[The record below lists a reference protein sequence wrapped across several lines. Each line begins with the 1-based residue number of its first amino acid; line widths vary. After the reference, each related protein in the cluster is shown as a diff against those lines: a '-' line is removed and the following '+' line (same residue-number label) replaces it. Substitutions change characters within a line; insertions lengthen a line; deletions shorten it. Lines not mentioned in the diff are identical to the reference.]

1 MEVVRLADQGDVAA
15 LFCEFLEV
23 CIHQLLS
30 VREVYPPA
38 IFERRRYFN
47 VPVQWARHPDLREY
61 IHSAVSNLQTW
72 IQQGAAEKIAIKFLD
87 ANQIPVEKVIFKLC
101 LKKLTGTGL
110 PAQHLEFALRGFLL
124 KICVSNSALPP
135 LPPDCSWELVA
146 YMKSLSADNASKSQF
161 WIPADPN
168 DRSNQSFTIT
178 TIKSMRSSYLDMQL
192 YVERPGVEP
201 QKESKTEP

>member
-1 MEVVRLADQGDVAA
+1 MTFNRVLSYAIVGRAIPGSVI
-15 LFCEFLEV
+15 FLE
-23 CIHQLLS
+23 CLISAHG
-30 VREVYPPA
+30 
-38 IFERRRYFN
+38 IN
-47 VPVQWARHPDLREY
+47 
-61 IHSAVSNLQTW
+61 ICGAVSTQ
-72 IQQGAAEKIAIKFLD
+72 
-87 ANQIPVEKVIFKLC
+87 
-101 LKKLTGTGL
+101 LTRRV
-110 PAQHLEFALRGFLL
+110 FA
-124 KICVSNSALPP
+124 VT
-135 LPPDCSWELVA
+135 DCSWELVA

>member
-135 LPPDCSWELVA
+135 LPPGTIASARLNSFQLILVT
-146 YMKSLSADNASKSQF
+146 Q
-161 WIPADPN
+161 
-168 DRSNQSFTIT
+168 
-178 TIKSMRSSYLDMQL
+178 
-192 YVERPGVEP
+192 
-201 QKESKTEP
+201 